1 MGLGAR
7 SGGNVAMTSPLATKN
22 ATALTLS
29 TPLTD
34 RLVPRRR
41 ASLRRE
47 VPRAMAPQYEVN
59 PFTMASSTF
68 NTQCLTP

>member
-47 VPRAMAPQYEVN
+47 VPRAMAPQYEVQT
-59 PFTMASSTF
+59 PSRWHHPPSTRSA
-68 NTQCLTP
+68 